1 EVVEA
6 LRTFYA
12 SSSALSEEEA
22 VAIASKWTAS
32 RQSPVSNSGGEV
44 TASDLQEKMRR
55 LNAALLDSVDRLQLG
70 DSAELAPQAKLIV
83 SFTQREHLK
92 QQMQQ
97 SKTMLAL
104 IERLTQIDR
113 LLGELDAAIDQQRFV
128 AAAEGLTTVE
138 RLLVELTDANDG
150 SHSED
155 KSIVRLI
162 RLQLLDK
169 KNRLLS
175 QLSRFFGCTVL
186 WQDGA
191 VKVAKEGGSESL
203 EKRREFWKA
212 CEVLDI
218 LTLRLKEVAK
228 AITQY
233 LVKPLLQLPHGVVKL
248 TREDSGVKL
257 TLARQ
262 NEQPEAATTASE
274 VAQVQD
280 KCANVVNVLLFV
292 HSELFAGNSELM
304 HRLGDLMW
312 KIPGNLEAQLMNLL
326 QDKIP
331 QDATSLNS
339 YRSVLRTDGG
349 LICGSVVLWQ
359 VNDLENKLVAVGF
372 SACSNSQL
380 REFVNQLNQLH
391 SKKRRQGILSQGREL
406 MRQGYHDSVKLPVAT
421 ENSSL
426 NAPISAEEK
435 GVSGED
441 EDPALDSEDVA
452 GGCFQTPDYR
462 VTVCAHGLVELAH
475 QALVEG
481 CTSGVASAKLLFQT
495 SRDLLFLFRT
505 IVPTLY
511 EDEIANDP
519 RTCMLYHNDCIYIA
533 HHMLVT
539 GHLYKQR

>member
-1 EVVEA
+1 
-6 LRTFYA
+6 
-12 SSSALSEEEA
+12 
-22 VAIASKWTAS
+22 
-32 RQSPVSNSGGEV
+32 
-44 TASDLQEKMRR
+44 MRR

-70 DSAELAPQAKLIV
+70 NSAELAPQAKLVV

-92 QQMQQ
+92 QQMHQ

-104 IERLTQIDR
+104 IERLTQIDT

-128 AAAEGLTTVE
+128 AAAEGLATAE
-138 RLLVELTDANDG
+138 SLLVELTDANG
-150 SHSED
+150 SSHNED

-169 KNRLLS
+169 KSRLLS
-175 QLSRFFGCTVL
+175 QLSRFFSCSVL

-228 AITQY
+228 ATTQY

-248 TREDSGVKL
+248 VREDSGVKL
-257 TLARQ
+257 TLVRQ
-262 NEQPEAATTASE
+262 HEQPETATTASE

-339 YRSVLRTDGG
+339 YRSVLVTAVR
-349 LICGSVVLWQ
+349 LITANCGS
-359 VNDLENKLVAVGF
+359 
-372 SACSNSQL
+372 S
-380 REFVNQLNQLH
+380 LH

-421 ENSSL
+421 EKSGL
-426 NAPISAEEK
+426 NAPISAEKK
-435 GVSGED
+435 GASGKD
-441 EDPALDSEDVA
+441 EDPVFDSEDVA
-452 GGCFQTPDYR
+452 SGCFQTPDYR
-462 VTVCAHGLVELAH
+462 VTVCAHDLVELTH
-475 QALVEG
+475 QTLIEG

-505 IVPTLY
+505 IVPTLH
-511 EDEIANDP
+511 EDDIANDP

-533 HHMLVT
+533 HHMLVI
-539 GHLYKQR
+539 GHLYKQRYVSFLQEFGSLLRTYHLLVCVYVCTP